1 VAHDS
6 TVGTGPNSAVAD
18 TPLVIRPS
26 ARKEMPRNEQRLKE
40 ILEHG
45 A

>member
-1 VAHDS
+1 LRA
-6 TVGTGPNSAVAD
+6 
-18 TPLVIRPS
+18 LVIRPS